1 MAYLVPA
8 IIVQKG
14 NPKNIGSL
22 EDLARPGLL
31 IGIADPESVCV
42 GLYAKELL
50 ERNGLW
56 ERVSK
61 NIVVYAASCEQ
72 TAQIVYTGAVDAVIG
87 WHVFYYW
94 NPDKSEIIWIESSKI
109 PKIGYIA
116 GAVTTFTKDRAAAEN
131 FPDFLVSEK
140 VYAIWKKYGYF
151 PTLLEAKSCAP
162 NAIVEEIVGGMKV
175 NIFRV
180 TSLTL
185 LALVIAFFL
194 CAFTS
199 PIIFV
204 EPWIMAQA
212 FISEET
218 RFALFLS
225 LFTATSSTLISL
237 AIAYLLSRTNF
248 RGKTLIEGFLDVPMA
263 VPSVALGVMLLIFF
277 TRNPLGALINENL
290 IRFVFEVP
298 GIILAQFAVISVLT
312 TRYLKEVFD
321 NLPARYENVARTL
334 RYSEWEA
341 LLYIALPAIKRSI
354 LGTALLSWA
363 RSIGEFGA
371 SLMLAGATRLKTETL
386 PIALYLNL
394 VAADLGGLLQ
404 YHSSSS

>member
-1 MAYLVPA
+1 
-8 IIVQKG
+8 
-14 NPKNIGSL
+14 
-22 EDLARPGLL
+22 
-31 IGIADPESVCV
+31 
-42 GLYAKELL
+42 
-50 ERNGLW
+50 
-56 ERVSK
+56 
-61 NIVVYAASCEQ
+61 
-72 TAQIVYTGAVDAVIG
+72 
-87 WHVFYYW
+87 
-94 NPDKSEIIWIESSKI
+94 
-109 PKIGYIA
+109 
-116 GAVTTFTKDRAAAEN
+116 
-131 FPDFLVSEK
+131 
-140 VYAIWKKYGYF
+140 
-151 PTLLEAKSCAP
+151 
-162 NAIVEEIVGGMKV
+162 MKV
-175 NIFRV
+175 NTFRV

-237 AIAYLLSRTNF
+237 AIAIPIAYLLSRTNF
-248 RGKTLIEGFLDVPMA
+248 RGKTLIEGFLDIPTA
-263 VPSVALGVMLLIFF
+263 VPPVALGVMLLIFF

-312 TRYLKEVFD
+312 IRYLKEVFD

-334 RYSEWEA
+334 GYSEWEA

-354 LGTALLSWA
+354 LGAALLSWA

-394 VAADLGGLLQ
+394 VAADLGGVAAISFILLMI
-404 YHSSSS
+404 SCLVLILLRKILAGGFSA